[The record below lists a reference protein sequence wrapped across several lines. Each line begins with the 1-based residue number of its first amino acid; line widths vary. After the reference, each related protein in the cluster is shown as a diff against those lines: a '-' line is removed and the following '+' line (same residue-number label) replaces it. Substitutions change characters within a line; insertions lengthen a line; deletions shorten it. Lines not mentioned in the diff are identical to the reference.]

1 MSNTNKKIVIVQ
13 GLRTPFAKAGKEL
26 KNLHPADLGAYN
38 LKKLLLRLDFPQK
51 EIEEVLIGN
60 VANLPDAANIA
71 RVIALK
77 SGLDKSISASTVH
90 RNCAS
95 SLESLTVGFA
105 KIKAGMMDTVIA
117 GGVESMSQIPL
128 LFSSSFT
135 AMLTKIMTAK
145 TIQQKLKSLTSLRLS
160 SFKPRIAL
168 LEALTDPFTGI
179 LMGDTAEILA
189 REFNIS
195 REKQDEFALQ
205 SHEKAIAAEKKL
217 QEELTPIFPKPDY
230 PMISKDTGPRAN
242 INVDRMKK
250 MRPYFDKRYGTVTIA
265 NSCPITDGS
274 CLLVLMSEEKALSL
288 GLKPLASIKAISFAG
303 LEPERMGLGPVYS
316 THLALQKAQLSLKDM
331 GLVEINEAFASQVL
345 ACLEAFNSSSFC
357 KEKLQTSKALG
368 AIDPKILNV
377 NGGAIALGHPVSATG
392 ARLALTLALEMKR
405 KKVQFGLATLC
416 IGGGQGGSVILENYK

>member
-26 KNLHPADLGAYN
+26 KNLHPSDLGAYN

-128 LFSSSFT
+128 LFSSSLT

-145 TIQQKLKSLTSLRLS
+145 TLQQKLKSLTSLRFS

-205 SHEKAIAAEKKL
+205 SHKKAIAAEKKL
-217 QEELTPIFPKPDY
+217 QEEITPIFPKPDY

-331 GLVEINEAFASQVL
+331 GLIEINEAFASQVL
-345 ACLEAFNSSSFC
+345 ACLQAFNSSSFC

-368 AIDPKILNV
+368 EIDPKILNV

-416 IGGGQGGSVILENYK
+416 IGGGQGGSVILERYK